1 MFMNTAQ
8 QIVFDRINGNI
19 GATVFDTA
27 PFLPEAAPDT
37 TFPYVV
43 IGNDQGAPWD
53 TDDTIGSAITVTL
66 HFWSRSSGFAEVKT
80 IMGAAYS
87 KLHRASLFKTGYNVI
102 DCINEFSEAL
112 SDPDGVTKHGVQ
124 RYRLTIQEA

>member
-8 QIVFDRINGNI
+8 QIVFYCFDSNNH
-19 GATVFDTA
+19 ATAIHTA
-27 PFLPEAAPDT
+27 ASSSEAAPYT
-37 TFPYVV
+37 PFPYFVS
-43 IGNDQGAPWD
+43 GYDQAGPSD

-87 KLHRASLFKTGYNVI
+87 RLHRASLFKTGYNVI